1 MVIRHQDKPRI
12 IRLRGEFV
20 EMDPRFWDSDL
31 DCVPNVALGRGSDQ
45 TSMAFLAQVAQKQE
59 QIIQLLGP
67 TNPLAPVDK
76 YRETL
81 SEMCHLAGFK
91 DETKF
96 FGDVSPE
103 QLMQHVQQQPQK
115 QDPTMML
122 AEIEKQKV
130 QIQAQKNQMEAQQKQ
145 QQLVSDHAQ
154 AMMKMR
160 LDAAVKLATAQIAA
174 TGSFNE
180 TQLEALISH
189 DEAISTAQMQAMVDH
204 HANAMDA
211 ASQVAQ
217 AHIAANAPQVP
228 Q

>member
-1 MVIRHQDKPRI
+1 
-12 IRLRGEFV
+12 
-20 EMDPRFWDSDL
+20 
-31 DCVPNVALGRGSDQ
+31 
-45 TSMAFLAQVAQKQE
+45 
-59 QIIQLLGP
+59 LLGP

-81 SEMCHLAGFK
+81 AEMCHLAGFK

-96 FGDVSPE
+96 FGDVTPE
-103 QLMQHVQQQPQK
+103 QLMQHVQQTQGNKP
-115 QDPTMML
+115 QDPATML
-122 AEIEKQKV
+122 AQIEQAKV
-130 QIQAQKNQMEAQQKQ
+130 QVMAQKNQMEAQQKQ
-145 QQLVSDHAQ
+145 QQMMADHAQ
-154 AMMKMR
+154 AMTKMR

-180 TQLEALISH
+180 AQLEALISH